1 MYTCTNRTIFFCLSL
16 GSSSSK
22 HTITTTDRGHS
33 DVMIDGGDASE
44 AGEGREGSVGVEEVL
59 VEVEE
64 EGTMVDEFRQEQQL
78 EKTKRK
84 KFRGRER
91 ESERERSWSFTYR
104 VHVAIASRNQISFF
118 ASFLDFALL
127 YNYVNKCS

>member
-1 MYTCTNRTIFFCLSL
+1 MYMYTCTNCTIFFGLSL

-22 HTITTTDRGHS
+22 HTTATTDQGHS

-64 EGTMVDEFRQEQQL
+64 EGAMVDEFRQEQQL

-84 KFRGRER
+84 QFRGKQRER
-91 ESERERSWSFTYR
+91 ERDLE
-104 VHVAIASRNQISFF
+104 
-118 ASFLDFALL
+118 L
-127 YNYVNKCS
+127 YL